1 MKKKSLWIM
10 VAVVLVMAAVLGA
23 CTNGITVATMLD
35 AACFRDGNTAKYT
48 PEMLVTCDGTEVAAY
63 RNGKWEDPYKLGFSQ
78 PQFNDNKAVALD
90 LKDSDIKDAKFTA
103 DETKG
108 FTAMQAK
115 FANASKSL
123 GVKDAADATIYVR
136 IDTQTKALQ
145 EMEIRYSVTR
155 NDRVYQVVVRSQLAA

>member
-1 MKKKSLWIM
+1 M

-63 RNGKWEDPYKLGFSQ
+63 RNGKWENPFELEDIKAPSFTDG
-78 PQFNDNKAVALD
+78 NNAVALN
-90 LKDSDIKDAKFTA
+90 LQASDIKDAKFTA

-115 FANASKSL
+115 FANAAKAL
-123 GVKDAADATIYVR
+123 GIKDVAEGTIYVR

-145 EMEIRYSVTR
+145 EMEIRYSYTLH
-155 NDRVYQVVVRSQLAA
+155 DHVYQVVVRSQLAA